1 MASTV
6 VISGKSFE
14 VPEEIT
20 YKQYR
25 HITRLFQSLKIDF
38 EKLVKAGKMNG
49 DKINVAFQV
58 SDVLEALMEQ
68 DKLPEFFATLLV
80 PSEDLRDGKV
90 WRETNIESYKTL
102 MEDLGDR
109 AFVSMLKDFL
119 AGRTDLIVDFVSYL
133 GTFMKEN
140 SLSLPSLNEEE
151 KLVV

>member
-25 HITRLFQSLKIDF
+25 HIVKLFQSLKVDF
-38 EKLVKAGKMNG
+38 EKLVRAGKLDGN
-49 DKINVAFQV
+49 KVSVAFQV
-58 SDVLEALMEQ
+58 SDVLEALVEQ

-80 PSEDLRDGKV
+80 PSEDLKDGKV
-90 WRETNIESYKTL
+90 WQETNIESYKTI

-119 AGRTDLIVDFVSYL
+119 AGRTDLIIDFVSYL

-140 SLSLPSLNEEE
+140 SLSLTNLNSEE
-151 KLVV
+151 KVAE